1 MLFVD
6 FDGIINYLNSEIT
19 VVSKGELMLKNNI
32 EVDVKVKCI
41 ELGITQ
47 AQLAENIKTTSSYVN
62 RVIKKKDGVIN
73 NTFVKMMEELGYD
86 IELNYVKRTEE

>member
-1 MLFVD
+1 
-6 FDGIINYLNSEIT
+6 
-19 VVSKGELMLKNNI
+19 MLKNNI

-47 AQLAENIKTTSSYVN
+47 AQLAENINTTSSYVN
-62 RVIKKKDGVIN
+62 RVIKKKEGVIN

-86 IELNYVKRTEE
+86 IELNYVKRD

>member
-1 MLFVD
+1 
-6 FDGIINYLNSEIT
+6 
-19 VVSKGELMLKNNI
+19 MLKHNI

-47 AQLAENIKTTSSYVN
+47 AQLAENINTTSSYVN
-62 RVIKKKDGVIN
+62 RVIKKKEGVIN

-86 IELNYVKRTEE
+86 IELNYVKKSEE

>member
-1 MLFVD
+1 MLFAD
-6 FDGIINYLNSEIT
+6 FSGIINYLNSEIT

-73 NTFVKMMEELGYD
+73 NTFIKMMEELGYD

>member
-1 MLFVD
+1 MLFID
-6 FDGIINYLNSEIT
+6 FDGIINYLISEIT

-47 AQLAENIKTTSSYVN
+47 AQLAENINTTSSYVN
-62 RVIKKKDGVIN
+62 RVIKKKEGVIN

-86 IELNYVKRTEE
+86 IELNYVKRSEE

>member
-1 MLFVD
+1 MLFAN
-6 FDGIINYLNSEIT
+6 FSGIINYLNSEIT

-47 AQLAENIKTTSSYVN
+47 AQLAENINTTSSYVN
-62 RVIKKKDGVIN
+62 RVIKKKEGVIN
-73 NTFVKMMEELGYD
+73 NTFVKMMEALGYD
-86 IELNYVKRTEE
+86 IELNYVKRKVE

>member
-1 MLFVD
+1 MLFAD
-6 FDGIINYLNSEIT
+6 FSGIINYLNSEIT

-47 AQLAENIKTTSSYVN
+47 AQLAENINTTSSYVN
-62 RVIKKKDGVIN
+62 RVIKKKEGVIN

-86 IELNYVKRTEE
+86 IELNYVKRKVE

>member
-6 FDGIINYLNSEIT
+6 FGGIINYLISEIT

-47 AQLAENIKTTSSYVN
+47 AQLAENINTTSSYVN
-62 RVIKKKDGVIN
+62 RVIKKKEGVIN

-86 IELNYVKRTEE
+86 IELSYVKRKVE

>member
-1 MLFVD
+1 MLFAD
-6 FDGIINYLNSEIT
+6 FNGIINYLNSEIT

-47 AQLAENIKTTSSYVN
+47 AQLAENINTTSSYVN
-62 RVIKKKDGVIN
+62 RVIKKKEGVIN

-86 IELNYVKRTEE
+86 IELNYVKRSEE